1 MIEQHTPR
9 RALVVDDEPG
19 VRELLR
25 EFLAIANIESE
36 GAEDGAKAIEYV
48 DSHSVDIVIMDV
60 NMPGVS
66 GIDALRVIK
75 RDHPDQLVL
84 VVSGVAEVDVAV
96 EAMRLGAQDYIL
108 KPFSVDVI
116 LAKVH
121 EAFHEAAHAQEELEH
136 QRDHEVAARERE
148 VNSLNRMFQAHL
160 NERAELSDRW
170 SALSGAVHRIV
181 DELDSLKDKIQDMDS
196 IEERVL
202 PTLVVPPDAPPAGQM
217 WAPEGQSA

>member
-1 MIEQHTPR
+1 MIDQHSPR

-19 VRELLR
+19 VRELLQ
-25 EFLAIANIESE
+25 EFLSIANIESE

-48 DSHSVDIVIMDV
+48 DTHAVDIVIMDV

-108 KPFSVDVI
+108 KPFSVDII

-121 EAFHEAAHAQEELEH
+121 EAFHDAAHIQEQIE
-136 QRDHEVAARERE
+136 QRRDSEVAARERE

-160 NERAELSDRW
+160 SERAELSDRW

-181 DELDSLKDKIQDMDS
+181 DELDVLKDKIQDMDS
-196 IEERVL
+196 LEEQ
-202 PTLVVPPDAPPAGQM
+202 VPPARASLPPAPDDALARLDWG
-217 WAPEGQSA
+217 PGG